1 MQRRFKFLRCF
12 AYVLE
17 ILVLYIIQQTPDLPQ
32 LWGARPFLIIPVLFS
47 VAMLEDEMTG
57 LGFGIFIGLLMD
69 ISCGYVLGFHAILLG
84 LLGYFTGLLAVNLIK
99 TNLLTVLLL
108 TAAGV
113 FLIGCLQFVFFYYF
127 RQYGYEG
134 YAFQHHYLPMML
146 YTFLPTPVLY
156 FFNKAF
162 AIAIRE
168 RE

>member
-1 MQRRFKFLRCF
+1 MQGKFKFLRCF
-12 AYVLE
+12 AYTLE

-32 LWGARPFLIIPVLFS
+32 LFGARPFLVIPVLFS
-47 VAMLEDEMTG
+47 VAMLEDEMVG
-57 LGFGIFIGLLMD
+57 LGFGVLIGLLMD

-84 LLGYFTGLLAVNLIK
+84 LIGYFVGLMAVNLVK
-99 TNLLTVLLL
+99 TNLLTVLLVS
-108 TAAGV
+108 AVGV
-113 FLIGCLQFVFFYYF
+113 FAVGCLQFVFFYYF
-127 RQYGYEG
+127 RQYGHAG
-134 YAFQHHYLPMML
+134 YAFQYHYLPMIL

>member
-1 MQRRFKFLRCF
+1 
-12 AYVLE
+12 
-17 ILVLYIIQQTPDLPQ
+17 
-32 LWGARPFLIIPVLFS
+32 
-47 VAMLEDEMTG
+47 MTG

-113 FLIGCLQFVFFYYF
+113 VVVGCLQFVFFYYF
-127 RQYGYEG
+127 RQYGYAE
-134 YAFQHHYLPMML
+134 YAFKAHYLPMML

-162 AIAIRE
+162 AVAIRE